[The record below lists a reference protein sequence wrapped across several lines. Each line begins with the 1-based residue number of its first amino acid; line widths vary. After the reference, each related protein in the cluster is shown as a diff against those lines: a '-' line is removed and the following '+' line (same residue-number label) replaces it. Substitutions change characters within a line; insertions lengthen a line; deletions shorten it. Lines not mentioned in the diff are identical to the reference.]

1 MMFDKE
7 PTSLIVPK
15 TSSNK
20 EMDKQIQQT
29 TNSIE
34 AGLNSLS
41 LRLLNLNERNK
52 NNAPTIRR
60 IAPVT
65 RKTNPEFFLSVL
77 IVMLL

>member
-20 EMDKQIQQT
+20 EMDKQTQQT

-41 LRLLNLNERNK
+41 LRLLNLKERNK
-52 NNAPTIRR
+52 NKAPTIRS

>member
-1 MMFDKE
+1 MFDKE

-20 EMDKQIQQT
+20 ETDKQIQQT

-34 AGLNSLS
+34 AGLNTLS
-41 LRLLNLNERNK
+41 LWGVYLKERNK
-52 NNAPTIRR
+52 NKAPTIRR

>member
-1 MMFDKE
+1 MFDKE

-20 EMDKQIQQT
+20 EMDKQTQQT

-41 LRLLNLNERNK
+41 LRLLNLKERNK
-52 NNAPTIRR
+52 NKAPTIRS

-77 IVMLL
+77 TVILL

>member
-1 MMFDKE
+1 MFDKE

-20 EMDKQIQQT
+20 EMDKQTQQT

-41 LRLLNLNERNK
+41 LRLLNLKERNK
-52 NNAPTIRR
+52 NKAPTIRS

>member
-1 MMFDKE
+1 MFDKE

-20 EMDKQIQQT
+20 EMDKQIQQA

-41 LRLLNLNERNK
+41 LRLLNLKERNK
-52 NNAPTIRR
+52 NKAPTIRS
-60 IAPVT
+60 IATVT
-65 RKTNPEFFLSVL
+65 RKTNQEFFLSVL